1 MILGIAGATSEIA
14 KKYRERYA
22 DGFDVICERD
32 IAKLPLNCDQYLICS
47 GVLFGGNI
55 AAMDYENV
63 EETFRVNYINIA
75 RFCDTVFNAN
85 GNARICIIGSAS
97 GIKGSFDMAYAGAK
111 SAMHL
116 YVKTKRLKTAGQHL
130 VCVAPWYVHDA
141 GMTKRRK
148 DLGQILVQGEKR
160 RLKRWMSSKE
170 IAKIAYFALGTDA
183 VCNTVIE
190 AQGGNW

>member
-1 MILGIAGATSEIA
+1 MILGIAGASSEIA
-14 KKYRERYA
+14 KKYIERYA
-22 DGFDVICERD
+22 DGFDIVCERD
-32 IAKLPLNCDQYLICS
+32 ISKLPLNCDHYLICS
-47 GVLFGGNI
+47 GVLHGERI
-55 AAMDYENV
+55 ADINTQKSD
-63 EETFRVNYINIA
+63 ETFRVNYTNIA
-75 RFCDTVFNAN
+75 KFCDHVFDANAR
-85 GNARICIIGSAS
+85 ARICIIGSIS

-130 VCVAPWYVHDA
+130 VCIAPWFVHDA
-141 GMTKRRK
+141 GMTSRRK
-148 DLGQILVQGEKR
+148 DLGQILIQGEKR